1 MVIDGI
7 LRISFAG
14 ENTRWQFALFL
25 EGKGRQDLPN
35 QNQIPN
41 EDFFSLFFFDMLLL
55 DHAYRR
61 THQAEPRISNSII
74 CYFHNQD
81 SHSKSA

>member
-7 LRISFAG
+7 LLISFAG

-25 EGKGRQDLPN
+25 EGEGRQDLPN

-41 EDFFSLFFFDMLLL
+41 EDFFFSLFF
-55 DHAYRR
+55 
-61 THQAEPRISNSII
+61 
-74 CYFHNQD
+74 
-81 SHSKSA
+81 